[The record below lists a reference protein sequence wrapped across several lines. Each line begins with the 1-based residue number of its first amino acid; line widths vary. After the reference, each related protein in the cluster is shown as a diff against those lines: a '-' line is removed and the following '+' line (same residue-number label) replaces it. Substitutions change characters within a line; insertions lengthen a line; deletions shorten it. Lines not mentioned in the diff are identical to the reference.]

1 MPNPGAKLQSVPLTD
16 EALASAVCVI
26 IATDHSAIDYRL
38 VADQAPLIVDT
49 RNVLRDR
56 GNSRVVRL

>member
-1 MPNPGAKLQSVPLTD
+1 VPLTD
-16 EALASAVCVI
+16 GALAGADCVI

-56 GNSRVVRL
+56 GNSHVVRL